1 MVMILTLECG
11 KYWSGDQLTLLRAG
25 NYTTD
30 MTAAKNALQ
39 EKLLPDE
46 VIVKSN
52 PNGGWSPFYIEK
64 NGVKSGSYTWHHHQ
78 DGTSM
83 YPVQKEIHDKII
95 GKHTGGR
102 EIVTQYPELKGF
114 FNQE

>member
-1 MVMILTLECG
+1 M
-11 KYWSGDQLTLLRAG
+11 KR
-25 NYTTD
+25 NYTSD
-30 MTAAKNALQ
+30 MTDAKNALQ
-39 EKLLPDE
+39 AKLPPDE

-64 NGVKSGSYTWHHHQ
+64 NGVKSGPYTWHHHQ

-83 YPVQKEIHDKII
+83 YPVKKEIHDAIV
-95 GKHTGGR
+95 GKHTGGK
-102 EIVTQYPELKGF
+102 EIVTTYPELKGF